1 MKFDRDLGRNWHL
14 RFRLMIHE
22 LREELELTQ
31 LQLRIAERKIKKYEN
46 NNTRTTRDRKDDNV
60 IKLSRRVYTKWD
72 KA

>member
-1 MKFDRDLGRNWHL
+1 MKFDRDLGVNWHL

-46 NNTRTTRDRKDDNV
+46 NNIRTTRDRKDNNV

>member
-46 NNTRTTRDRKDDNV
+46 NNIRTTRDRKDNNV

>member
-1 MKFDRDLGRNWHL
+1 MKFDRDLGVNWHL

-46 NNTRTTRDRKDDNV
+46 NNIRTTRDRKDDNV

>member
-1 MKFDRDLGRNWHL
+1 
-14 RFRLMIHE
+14 MIHE

-46 NNTRTTRDRKDDNV
+46 NNIRTTRDRKDNNV

>member
-46 NNTRTTRDRKDDNV
+46 NNIRTTRNREDNNTTE
-60 IKLSRRVYTKWD
+60 SGR
-72 KA
+72 